1 MATRY
6 KITGGLIHLPDCP
19 GADAIDGAGGWVDS
33 VAYGRSLGYAPC
45 EGCNPDGAPQE
56 AAEEERERQGDPV
69 PETPQFETGRVAGS
83 VGPDGDGTGEGS
95 AADAIR
101 EQNAEAAA
109 EREREAETPAE
120 VPPEEL
126 PEGAGE
132 GATVE
137 TPPVIEE
144 ETVAPEVR
152 PNVEEPAP
160 FGEPATP
167 ADLGV
172 KAPADEDASLGEPDG
187 GRSGRSRR

>member
-83 VGPDGDGTGEGS
+83 VGPDGAGTGEGP

-109 EREREAETPAE
+109 EREVEGETGEPPSTPATPGPE
-120 VPPEEL
+120 VPP
-126 PEGAGE
+126 
-132 GATVE
+132 
-137 TPPVIEE
+137 I
-144 ETVAPEVR
+144 
-152 PNVEEPAP
+152 VEEPAP
-160 FGEPATP
+160 FGEPVTGAEEPNPAP

-172 KAPADEDASLGEPDG
+172 KAPADEDASLGEPDS